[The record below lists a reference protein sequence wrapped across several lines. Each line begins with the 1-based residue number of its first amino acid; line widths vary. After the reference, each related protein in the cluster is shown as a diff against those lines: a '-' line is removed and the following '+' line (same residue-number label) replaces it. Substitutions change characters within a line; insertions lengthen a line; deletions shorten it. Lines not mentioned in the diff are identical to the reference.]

1 MSIDIKKFEKDFDE
15 WIGSSQ
21 GQEYFNRQN
30 EKRIQQLKR
39 FNRFEEWLKHNDFDN
54 LLYRIILKHDDN
66 YCEKCWH
73 NGYEPMPNN
82 VLEFVIEYVTNRCEK
97 IVITELNCEFPNDI
111 WLFNGYY
118 IQMIY
123 GQGVITRIYNKKDLR
138 LMLQV

>member
-1 MSIDIKKFEKDFDE
+1 MSIDIKKFEKDIDE
-15 WIGSSQ
+15 WVGSSQ

-30 EKRIQQLKR
+30 EKRIQLLKR

-66 YCEKCWH
+66 YREKCWH

-123 GQGVITRIYNKKDLR
+123 GQGVITRIYNKKDLK